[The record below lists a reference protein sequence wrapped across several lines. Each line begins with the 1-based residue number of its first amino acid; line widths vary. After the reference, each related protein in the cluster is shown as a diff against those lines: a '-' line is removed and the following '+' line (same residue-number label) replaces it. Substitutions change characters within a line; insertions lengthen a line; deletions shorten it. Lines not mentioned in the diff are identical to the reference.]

1 VWRVV
6 ASWRERLE
14 RGESVDP
21 ALDVAACPESAE
33 RLLRA
38 LAALRLLV
46 RAFPPSGRSE
56 RAS

>member
-14 RGESVDP
+14 CGEVVDP
-21 ALDVAACPESAE
+21 APDLAACPESAE

-46 RAFPPSGRSE
+46 RAFPPSGRDE